1 MKKRK
6 RIAALVIAAVIFA
19 SLAAGYIVLAD
30 AGSSDDPLVSLS
42 YLTGVFKQD
51 VLSDVDK
58 RIDAKVADAVAAS
71 GSSQGASASDAY
83 KAIKVSRGQTILG
96 GEGSQVILRSGT
108 AVSVCPGENG
118 LADTTGGIDLPG
130 NISISP
136 NHVYIIP
143 REDGRGIRMT
153 SDGYIMIKG
162 SYKVVN

>member
-1 MKKRK
+1 MKRK
-6 RIAALVIAAVIFA
+6 RIVVLVVMIALFV
-19 SLAAGYIVLAD
+19 SLTAGYIVLAD

-51 VLSDVDK
+51 VLNEVDK
-58 RIDAKVADAVAAS
+58 RIDAKIAS
-71 GSSQGASASDAY
+71 SSSQSSGGSDSY
-83 KAIKVSRGQTILG
+83 KAIQVSRGQTILG
-96 GEGSQVILRSGT
+96 KEGSQIILRSGT

-118 LADTTGGIDLPG
+118 LVDTTGGIDLPG

-153 SDGYIMIKG
+153 NDGYIMVKG
-162 SYKVVN
+162 GYKVVN